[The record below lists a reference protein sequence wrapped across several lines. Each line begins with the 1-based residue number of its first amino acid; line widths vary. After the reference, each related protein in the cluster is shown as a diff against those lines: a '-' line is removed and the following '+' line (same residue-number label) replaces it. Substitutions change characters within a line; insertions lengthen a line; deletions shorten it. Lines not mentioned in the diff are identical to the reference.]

1 MAIIAQKKLFGWREI
16 EELGNL
22 DRLRLVL
29 QWLPDEPL
37 IWKRSAVGGGMN
49 TRCGGSGTR

>member
-1 MAIIAQKKLFGWREI
+1 MAIIAQKKLFGWNEI
-16 EELGNL
+16 DELGDL

-37 IWKRSAVGGGMN
+37 MQVLE
-49 TRCGGSGTR
+49 